1 MYHFFAPFL
10 CTLPVLPIG
19 MSIHPFG
26 KIIIETGNN
35 IPFGSKE
42 VSYTTLLFLWLQL

>member
-1 MYHFFAPFL
+1 
-10 CTLPVLPIG
+10 

-42 VSYTTLLFLWLQL
+42 VSYTTLLFFMAAIIAIKPIPLKKSFIL